1 MLELGAVYLDASTR
15 IAEQR
20 LGHGLD
26 YASLARAGRPQEQQ
40 VPDRPSCRVQASQK
54 RLVDFGNLLDCRI
67 LAYNLVPQCGFEFPR
82 IVAAPRGIQGCV
94 QSDFHNAYHSHVVS
108 AGQRP
113 GRVIDME
120 SAPLHRFLGVA
131 ADGPSADATRYFHL
145 KSWMRQSTEGGSIRS
160 QRFERIKLTFGHS
173 GC

>member
-67 LAYNLVPQCGFEFPR
+67 LTYNLEPQCGFEFPR

-94 QSDFHNAYHSHVVS
+94 QSDFHNAYHSPAWSLQARDQVLCCFGAARMFVSIANLQAAHLFPPRNKRHGGNCSVKSSVLLVS
-108 AGQRP
+108 ACR
-113 GRVIDME
+113 GR
-120 SAPLHRFLGVA
+120 SL
-131 ADGPSADATRYFHL
+131 
-145 KSWMRQSTEGGSIRS
+145 MRWR
-160 QRFERIKLTFGHS
+160 RL
-173 GC
+173 